1 MFAHLKVRTGMI
13 GVLLLFV
20 VALLFSTVNS
30 WWSAV
35 RSHEQID
42 ELNRTSHQID
52 GINNALLLAI
62 RTSANVSSAFI
73 ETVGGRFD
81 DAEARL
87 VRSEGIWNDAIAK
100 VNASTTDLRDPQ
112 LKALAEDLKG
122 AFAQYGNAIVG
133 QRAATRARSADQYF
147 VVNIAAGNGM
157 TKLQE
162 IRVKLVGALD
172 ARAAE
177 INQES
182 TDRLATAKLLSI
194 ALGLVTLALAVL
206 CWAFISGRVLRPLR
220 DAGEHF
226 KRIAN
231 GDLTREVVS
240 PGRNEIGE
248 LFVELQRMQA
258 SQRETLI
265 QIAGSATQLASAAEE
280 LNAVTEESNRGLQ
293 QQDMQLEQAA
303 TAVNQ
308 MTSAV
313 EEVARNAVSTSQAA
327 TASNTLSEK
336 SRQQVRENIAG
347 TQSMTA
353 EIQGSAERIQHLADE
368 VRNIGKVLDVI
379 RAVSEQT
386 NLLALN
392 AAIEAARAG
401 EAGRGFA
408 VVADEVRTLAYRTQ
422 ESTREIEQMIASV
435 QSTAEQAVDSMR
447 SSTSRAQGTLEI
459 TQASGAVLEDIFAA
473 IGQIN
478 ERNLVIASAAE
489 EQAQVARE
497 VDSNLV
503 AIRDLSAQSAAG
515 ALQTNAAS
523 HELSRLAAELSGL
536 VARFRT

>member
-13 GVLLLFV
+13 GVLVLFV
-20 VALLFSTVNS
+20 IALMFSIVNS
-30 WWSAV
+30 WSSAV
-35 RSHEQID
+35 RSYDQVD
-42 ELNRTSHQID
+42 ELRHTSQQID
-52 GINNALLLAI
+52 GINNSLLLAI

-73 ETVGGRFD
+73 ETVGGRFE

-100 VNASTTDLRDPQ
+100 LNTSTADIRDPKLQ
-112 LKALAEDLKG
+112 ALADDLKA
-122 AFAQYGNAIVG
+122 AFAEYGTAIVG

-147 VVNIAAGNGM
+147 VVNISAGKGM

-162 IRVKLVGALD
+162 IRVNLVGALD

-177 INQES
+177 INQDAS
-182 TDRLATAKLLSI
+182 DRLATAKRLSL
-194 ALGLVTLALAVL
+194 ALACITLALAVI
-206 CWAFISGRVLRPLR
+206 CWMFISGRVLRPLR
-220 DAGEHF
+220 EAGEHF

-231 GDLTREVVS
+231 GDLTQQVVS
-240 PGRNEIGE
+240 PGRNEIGD

-258 SQRETLI
+258 SQRNTLI
-265 QIAGSATQLASAAEE
+265 LISGSATQLASAAEE

-347 TQSMTA
+347 TQLMTT
-353 EIQGSAERIQHLADE
+353 EIQGSAERIQHLAGE

-422 ESTREIEQMIASV
+422 ESTREIEQMIGSV
-435 QSTAEQAVDSMR
+435 QTTAEQAVDSMR
-447 SSTSRAQGTLEI
+447 DSTLRAQGTLEI

-523 HELSRLAAELSGL
+523 HELSRLAVELNDL
-536 VARFRT
+536 VSRFRT

>member
-13 GVLLLFV
+13 GVLVLFV
-20 VALLFSTVNS
+20 IALMFSIVNS
-30 WWSAV
+30 WSSAV
-35 RSHEQID
+35 RSYDQVD
-42 ELNRTSHQID
+42 ELRHTSQQID
-52 GINNALLLAI
+52 GINNSLLLAI

-73 ETVGGRFD
+73 ETVGGRFE

-100 VNASTTDLRDPQ
+100 LNASTADIRDPKLQ
-112 LKALAEDLKG
+112 ALADDLKA
-122 AFAQYGNAIVG
+122 AFAEYGTAIVG

-147 VVNIAAGNGM
+147 VVNISAGKGM

-162 IRVKLVGALD
+162 IRVNLVGALD

-177 INQES
+177 INQDAS
-182 TDRLATAKLLSI
+182 DRLATAKRLSV
-194 ALGLVTLALAVL
+194 ALACITLALAVI
-206 CWAFISGRVLRPLR
+206 CWMFISGRVLRPLR
-220 DAGEHF
+220 EAGEHF

-231 GDLTREVVS
+231 GDLTQEVVS
-240 PGRNEIGE
+240 PGRNEIGD

-258 SQRETLI
+258 SQRNTLI
-265 QIAGSATQLASAAEE
+265 LISGSATQLASAAEE
-280 LNAVTEESNRGLQ
+280 LNAVTEESNRSLQ

-347 TQSMTA
+347 TQLMTT
-353 EIQGSAERIQHLADE
+353 EIQGSAERIQHLAGE

-422 ESTREIEQMIASV
+422 ESTREIEQMIGSV
-435 QSTAEQAVDSMR
+435 QTTAEQAVDSMR
-447 SSTSRAQGTLEI
+447 DSTLRAQGTLEI

-523 HELSRLAAELSGL
+523 HELSRLAVELNDL
-536 VARFRT
+536 VSRFRT

>member
-13 GVLLLFV
+13 GVLVLFV
-20 VALLFSTVNS
+20 IALMFSIVNS
-30 WWSAV
+30 WSSAV
-35 RSHEQID
+35 RSYDQVD
-42 ELNRTSHQID
+42 ELRHTSQQID
-52 GINNALLLAI
+52 GINNSLLLAI

-73 ETVGGRFD
+73 ETVGGRFE

-100 VNASTTDLRDPQ
+100 LNASTADIRDPKLQ
-112 LKALAEDLKG
+112 ALADDLKA
-122 AFAQYGNAIVG
+122 AFAEYGTAIVG

-147 VVNIAAGNGM
+147 VVNISAGKGM

-162 IRVKLVGALD
+162 IRVNLVGALD

-177 INQES
+177 INQ
-182 TDRLATAKLLSI
+182 DAGARLATAKRLSL
-194 ALGLVTLALAVL
+194 ALACITLALAVV
-206 CWAFISGRVLRPLR
+206 CWMFISGRVLRPLR
-220 DAGEHF
+220 EAGEHF

-231 GDLTREVVS
+231 GDLTQEVVS
-240 PGRNEIGE
+240 PGRNEIGD

-258 SQRETLI
+258 SQRNTLI
-265 QIAGSATQLASAAEE
+265 LISASATQLASAAEE

-347 TQSMTA
+347 TQLMTT
-353 EIQGSAERIQHLADE
+353 EIQGSAERIQHLAGE

-422 ESTREIEQMIASV
+422 ESTREIEQMIGSV
-435 QSTAEQAVDSMR
+435 QTTAEQAVDSMR
-447 SSTSRAQGTLEI
+447 DSTLRAQGTLEI

-523 HELSRLAAELSGL
+523 HELSRLAVELNDL
-536 VARFRT
+536 VSRFRT

>member
-13 GVLLLFV
+13 GVLVLFV
-20 VALLFSTVNS
+20 IALMFSIVNS
-30 WWSAV
+30 WSSAV
-35 RSHEQID
+35 RSYDQVD
-42 ELNRTSHQID
+42 ELRHTSQQID
-52 GINNALLLAI
+52 GINNSLLLAI

-73 ETVGGRFD
+73 ETVGGRFE

-100 VNASTTDLRDPQ
+100 LNTSTADIRDPKLQ
-112 LKALAEDLKG
+112 ALADDLKA
-122 AFAQYGNAIVG
+122 AFAEYGTAIVG

-147 VVNIAAGNGM
+147 VVNISAGKGM

-162 IRVKLVGALD
+162 IRVNLVGALD

-177 INQES
+177 INQDAS
-182 TDRLATAKLLSI
+182 DRLATAKRLSV
-194 ALGLVTLALAVL
+194 ALACITLALAVI
-206 CWAFISGRVLRPLR
+206 CWMFISGRVLRPLR
-220 DAGEHF
+220 EAGEHF

-231 GDLTREVVS
+231 GDLTQEVVA
-240 PGRNEIGE
+240 PGRNEIGD

-258 SQRETLI
+258 SQRNTLI
-265 QIAGSATQLASAAEE
+265 LISGSATQLASAAEE

-347 TQSMTA
+347 TQLMTT
-353 EIQGSAERIQHLADE
+353 EIQGSAERIQHLAGE

-422 ESTREIEQMIASV
+422 ESTREIEQMIGSV
-435 QSTAEQAVDSMR
+435 QTTAEQAVDSMR
-447 SSTSRAQGTLEI
+447 DSTLRAQGTLEI

-523 HELSRLAAELSGL
+523 HELSRLAVELNDL
-536 VARFRT
+536 VSRFRT

>member
-13 GVLLLFV
+13 GVLVLFV
-20 VALLFSTVNS
+20 IALMFSIVNS
-30 WWSAV
+30 WSSAV
-35 RSHEQID
+35 RSYDQVD
-42 ELNRTSHQID
+42 ELRHTSQQID
-52 GINNALLLAI
+52 GINNSLLLAI

-73 ETVGGRFD
+73 ETVGGRFE

-100 VNASTTDLRDPQ
+100 LNASTADIRDPKLQ
-112 LKALAEDLKG
+112 ALADDLKA
-122 AFAQYGNAIVG
+122 AFAEYGTAIVG

-147 VVNIAAGNGM
+147 VVNISAGKGM

-162 IRVKLVGALD
+162 IRVNLVGALD

-177 INQES
+177 INQDAS
-182 TDRLATAKLLSI
+182 DRLATAKRLSL
-194 ALGLVTLALAVL
+194 ALACITLALAVI
-206 CWAFISGRVLRPLR
+206 CWMFISGRVLRPLR
-220 DAGEHF
+220 EAGEHF

-231 GDLTREVVS
+231 GDLTQEVVS
-240 PGRNEIGE
+240 PGRNEIGD

-258 SQRETLI
+258 SQRNTLI
-265 QIAGSATQLASAAEE
+265 LISGSATQLASAAEE

-347 TQSMTA
+347 TQLMTT
-353 EIQGSAERIQHLADE
+353 EIQGSAERIQHLAGE

-422 ESTREIEQMIASV
+422 ESTREIEQMIGSV
-435 QSTAEQAVDSMR
+435 QTTAEQAVDSMR
-447 SSTSRAQGTLEI
+447 DSTLRAQGTLEI

-523 HELSRLAAELSGL
+523 HELSRLAVELNDL
-536 VARFRT
+536 VSRFRT

>member
-1 MFAHLKVRTGMI
+1 MFVHLKVRTGMLA
-13 GVLLLFV
+13 VLMLFV
-20 VALLFSTVNS
+20 LALLFSTLTS
-30 WWSAV
+30 WWAAV
-35 RSHEQID
+35 RSYDQID
-42 ELNRTSHQID
+42 EISRTSKQTD

-73 ETVGGRFD
+73 ETVGGRRD
-81 DAEARL
+81 EAEARL
-87 VRSEGIWNDAIAK
+87 VRSEGIWNDAMAK
-100 VNASTTDLRDPQ
+100 ITSSTADIRDPQ
-112 LKALAEDLKG
+112 LKQLAEDLKG
-122 AFAQYGNAIVG
+122 AFAEYGAAIVG
-133 QRAATRARSADQYF
+133 QRAAARAQNAEQYF
-147 VVNIAAGNGM
+147 QVNIAAGNGM

-162 IRVKLVGALD
+162 IRTRLIGALD
-172 ARAAE
+172 SRAQQITQDAAARLSAS
-177 INQES
+177 Q
-182 TDRLATAKLLSI
+182 TLAI
-194 ALGLVTLALAVL
+194 ALVLITLALAMV
-206 CWAFISGRVLRPLR
+206 CWLFISHRVLRPLR
-220 DAGEHF
+220 DASVHF
-226 KRIAN
+226 QRIAG
-231 GDLTREVVS
+231 GDLTQEVAVPS
-240 PGRNEIGE
+240 RNEIGE
-248 LFVELQRMQA
+248 LFGELQRMQV
-258 SQRETLI
+258 SQRDTLNR
-265 QIAGSATQLASAAEE
+265 IAGSATQLASAAEE

-327 TASNTLSEK
+327 AESNTLSEK
-336 SRQQVRENIAG
+336 SRRQVRENIDG
-347 TQSMTA
+347 TQAMTS
-353 EIQGSAERIQHLADE
+353 EIQGSAERIQQLADE
-368 VRNIGKVLDVI
+368 VRDIGKVLDVI

-422 ESTREIEQMIASV
+422 ESTREIEQMIANV
-435 QSTAEQAVDSMR
+435 QGTAEQAVESMR
-447 SSTSRAQGTLEI
+447 SSTARARGTLEI

-515 ALQTNAAS
+515 ALQTSAAS
-523 HELSRLAAELSGL
+523 HELSRLAAELTSL
-536 VARFRT
+536 VGRFRT

>member
-1 MFAHLKVRTGMI
+1 MFPHLKIRTGMV

-20 VALLFSTVNS
+20 AALLFSTLNN

-35 RSHEQID
+35 RSNDQIE
-42 ELNRTSHQID
+42 ELNRTAIAID
-52 GINNALLLAI
+52 GINNSLLLAI

-73 ETVGGRFD
+73 ETVGGRAD
-81 DAEARL
+81 EAEARL
-87 VRSEGIWNDAIAK
+87 GRSEGIWTDAIAK
-100 VNASTTDLRDPQ
+100 LNSATSDIRDPQ
-112 LKALAEDLKG
+112 LKSLAEDLKV
-122 AFAQYGNAIVG
+122 AFGEYGTAIVG
-133 QRAATRARSADQYF
+133 QRAATRAKNAEQYF
-147 VVNIAAGNGM
+147 QVNIAAGNGM
-157 TKLQE
+157 SKLQE
-162 IRVKLVGALD
+162 IRVKLVGGLD
-172 ARAAE
+172 NRSKQIMAQSAA
-177 INQES
+177 
-182 TDRLATAKLLSI
+182 RLATSQTLAI
-194 ALGLVTLALAVL
+194 GLGLITLILAVL
-206 CWAFISGRVLRPLR
+206 CWTFIASRVLRPLR

-231 GDLTREVVS
+231 GDLTVEVAAYS
-240 PGRNEIGE
+240 RNEIGE
-248 LFVELQRMQA
+248 LFVELQRMQV
-258 SQRETLI
+258 SQRDTI
-265 QIAGSATQLASAAEE
+265 NQIAGSATQLASAAEE

-303 TAVNQ
+303 TAVNE

-313 EEVARNAVSTSQAA
+313 EEVARNAVSTSHAA

-336 SRQQVRENIAG
+336 SRQQVRESISG

-353 EIQGSAERIQHLADE
+353 DIQGSAERIQQLAVE

-447 SSTSRAQGTLEI
+447 SSTARAQGTLEI
-459 TQASGAVLEDIFAA
+459 TQASGSVLEEIFSA
-473 IGQIN
+473 IGEIN

-489 EQAQVARE
+489 EQAHVARE

-536 VARFRT
+536 VGRFRT

>member
-13 GVLLLFV
+13 GVLVLFV
-20 VALLFSTVNS
+20 IALMFSIVNS
-30 WWSAV
+30 WSSAV
-35 RSHEQID
+35 RSYDQVD
-42 ELNRTSHQID
+42 ELRHTSQQID
-52 GINNALLLAI
+52 GINNSLLLAI

-73 ETVGGRFD
+73 ETVGGRFE

-100 VNASTTDLRDPQ
+100 LNASTADISDPKLQ
-112 LKALAEDLKG
+112 ALANELKA
-122 AFAQYGNAIVG
+122 AFAEYGTAIVG

-147 VVNIAAGNGM
+147 VVNISAGKGM

-162 IRVKLVGALD
+162 IRVNLVGALD
-172 ARAAE
+172 SRAAE
-177 INQES
+177 INQEAS
-182 TDRLATAKLLSI
+182 DRLATAKRLSL
-194 ALGLVTLALAVL
+194 ALACITLALAVI
-206 CWAFISGRVLRPLR
+206 CWMFISGRVLRPLR
-220 DAGEHF
+220 EAGEHF

-231 GDLTREVVS
+231 GDLTQEVVAPS
-240 PGRNEIGE
+240 RNEIGD

-258 SQRETLI
+258 SQRNTLI
-265 QIAGSATQLASAAEE
+265 LIYGSATQLASAAEE

-336 SRQQVRENIAG
+336 SRRQVRENIAG
-347 TQSMTA
+347 TQLMTT
-353 EIQGSAERIQHLADE
+353 EIQGSAERIQHLAGE

-422 ESTREIEQMIASV
+422 ESTREIEQMIGSV
-435 QSTAEQAVDSMR
+435 QTTAEQAVESMR
-447 SSTSRAQGTLEI
+447 DSTLRAQGTLEI

-523 HELSRLAAELSGL
+523 YELSRLAVELNDL
-536 VARFRT
+536 VSRFRT

>member
-13 GVLLLFV
+13 GVLVLFV
-20 VALLFSTVNS
+20 IALMFSIVNS
-30 WWSAV
+30 WSSAV
-35 RSHEQID
+35 RSYDQVD
-42 ELNRTSHQID
+42 ELRHTSQQID
-52 GINNALLLAI
+52 GINNSLLLAI

-73 ETVGGRFD
+73 ETVGGRFE

-100 VNASTTDLRDPQ
+100 LNTSTADIRDPKLQ
-112 LKALAEDLKG
+112 ALADDLKA
-122 AFAQYGNAIVG
+122 AFAEYGTAIVG

-147 VVNIAAGNGM
+147 VVNISAGKGM

-162 IRVKLVGALD
+162 IRVNLVGALD

-177 INQES
+177 INQDAS
-182 TDRLATAKLLSI
+182 DRLATAKRLSL
-194 ALGLVTLALAVL
+194 ALACITLALAVI
-206 CWAFISGRVLRPLR
+206 CWMFISGRVLRPLR
-220 DAGEHF
+220 EAGEHF

-231 GDLTREVVS
+231 GDLTQEVVA
-240 PGRNEIGE
+240 PGRNEIGD

-258 SQRETLI
+258 SQRNTLI
-265 QIAGSATQLASAAEE
+265 LISGSATQLASAAEE

-347 TQSMTA
+347 TQLMTT
-353 EIQGSAERIQHLADE
+353 EIQGSAERIQHLAGE

-422 ESTREIEQMIASV
+422 ESTREIEQMIGSV
-435 QSTAEQAVDSMR
+435 QTTAEQAVDSMR
-447 SSTSRAQGTLEI
+447 DSTLRAQGTLEI
-459 TQASGAVLEDIFAA
+459 TQACGAVLEDIFAA

-523 HELSRLAAELSGL
+523 HELSRLAVELNDL
-536 VARFRT
+536 VSRFRT

>member
-13 GVLLLFV
+13 GVLVLFV
-20 VALLFSTVNS
+20 IALMFSIVNS
-30 WWSAV
+30 WSSAV
-35 RSHEQID
+35 RSYDQVD
-42 ELNRTSHQID
+42 ELRHTSQQID
-52 GINNALLLAI
+52 GINNSLLLAI

-73 ETVGGRFD
+73 ETVGGRFE

-100 VNASTTDLRDPQ
+100 LDASTADIRDPKLQ
-112 LKALAEDLKG
+112 ALADDLKA
-122 AFAQYGNAIVG
+122 AFAEYGTAIVG

-147 VVNIAAGNGM
+147 VVNISAGKGM

-162 IRVKLVGALD
+162 IRVNLVGALD

-177 INQES
+177 INQDAS
-182 TDRLATAKLLSI
+182 DRLATAKRLSV
-194 ALGLVTLALAVL
+194 ALACITLALAVI
-206 CWAFISGRVLRPLR
+206 CWMFISGRVLRPLR
-220 DAGEHF
+220 EAGEHF

-231 GDLTREVVS
+231 GDLTQEVVS
-240 PGRNEIGE
+240 PGRNEIGD

-258 SQRETLI
+258 SQRNTLI
-265 QIAGSATQLASAAEE
+265 LISGSATQLASAAEE

-347 TQSMTA
+347 TQLMTT
-353 EIQGSAERIQHLADE
+353 EIQGSAERIQHLAGE

-422 ESTREIEQMIASV
+422 ESTREIEQMIGSV
-435 QSTAEQAVDSMR
+435 QTTAEQAVDSMR
-447 SSTSRAQGTLEI
+447 DSTLRAQGTLEI

-523 HELSRLAAELSGL
+523 HELSRLAVELNDL
-536 VARFRT
+536 VSRFRT

>member
-13 GVLLLFV
+13 GVLVLFV
-20 VALLFSTVNS
+20 IALMFSIVNS
-30 WWSAV
+30 WSSAV
-35 RSHEQID
+35 RSYDQVD
-42 ELNRTSHQID
+42 ELRHTSQQID
-52 GINNALLLAI
+52 GINNSLLLAI

-73 ETVGGRFD
+73 ETVGGRFE

-100 VNASTTDLRDPQ
+100 LDASTADIRDPKLQ
-112 LKALAEDLKG
+112 ALADDLKA
-122 AFAQYGNAIVG
+122 AFAEYGTAIVG

-147 VVNIAAGNGM
+147 VVNISAGKGM

-162 IRVKLVGALD
+162 IRVNLVGALD

-177 INQES
+177 IIQDAS
-182 TDRLATAKLLSI
+182 DRLATAKRLSV
-194 ALGLVTLALAVL
+194 ALACITLALAVI
-206 CWAFISGRVLRPLR
+206 CWMFISGRVLRPLR
-220 DAGEHF
+220 EAGEHF

-231 GDLTREVVS
+231 GDLTQEVVS
-240 PGRNEIGE
+240 PGRNEIGD

-258 SQRETLI
+258 SQRNTLI
-265 QIAGSATQLASAAEE
+265 LISGSATQLASAAEE

-347 TQSMTA
+347 TQLMTT
-353 EIQGSAERIQHLADE
+353 EIQGSAERIQHLAGE

-422 ESTREIEQMIASV
+422 ESTREIEQMIGSV
-435 QSTAEQAVDSMR
+435 QTTAEQAVDSMR
-447 SSTSRAQGTLEI
+447 DSTLRAQGTLEI

-523 HELSRLAAELSGL
+523 HELSRLAVELNDL
-536 VARFRT
+536 VSRFRT

>member
-13 GVLLLFV
+13 GVLVLFV
-20 VALLFSTVNS
+20 IALMFSIVNS
-30 WWSAV
+30 WSSAV
-35 RSHEQID
+35 RSYDQVD
-42 ELNRTSHQID
+42 ELRHTSQQID
-52 GINNALLLAI
+52 GINNSLLLAI

-73 ETVGGRFD
+73 ETVGGRFE

-100 VNASTTDLRDPQ
+100 LDASTADIRDPKLQ
-112 LKALAEDLKG
+112 ALADDLKA
-122 AFAQYGNAIVG
+122 AFAEYGTAIVG

-147 VVNIAAGNGM
+147 VVNISAGKGM

-162 IRVKLVGALD
+162 IRVNLVGALD

-177 INQES
+177 IIQDAS
-182 TDRLATAKLLSI
+182 DRLATAKRLSV
-194 ALGLVTLALAVL
+194 ALACITLALAVI
-206 CWAFISGRVLRPLR
+206 CWMFISGRVLRPLR
-220 DAGEHF
+220 EAGEHF

-231 GDLTREVVS
+231 GNLTQEVVS
-240 PGRNEIGE
+240 PGRNEIGD

-258 SQRETLI
+258 SQRNTLI
-265 QIAGSATQLASAAEE
+265 LISGSATQLASAAEE

-347 TQSMTA
+347 TQLMTT
-353 EIQGSAERIQHLADE
+353 EIQGSAERIQHLAGE

-422 ESTREIEQMIASV
+422 ESTREIEQMIGSV
-435 QSTAEQAVDSMR
+435 QTTAEQAVDSMR
-447 SSTSRAQGTLEI
+447 DSTLRAQGTLEI

-523 HELSRLAAELSGL
+523 HELSRLAVELNDL
-536 VARFRT
+536 VSRFRT

>member
-13 GVLLLFV
+13 GVLVLFV
-20 VALLFSTVNS
+20 IALMFSIVNS
-30 WWSAV
+30 WSSAV
-35 RSHEQID
+35 RSYDQVD
-42 ELNRTSHQID
+42 ELRHTSQQID
-52 GINNALLLAI
+52 GINNSLLLAI

-73 ETVGGRFD
+73 ETVGGRFE

-100 VNASTTDLRDPQ
+100 LNTSTADIRDPKLQ
-112 LKALAEDLKG
+112 ALADDLKA
-122 AFAQYGNAIVG
+122 AFAEYGTAIVG

-147 VVNIAAGNGM
+147 VVNISAGKGM

-162 IRVKLVGALD
+162 IRVNLVGALD

-177 INQES
+177 INQDAS
-182 TDRLATAKLLSI
+182 DRLATAKRLSL
-194 ALGLVTLALAVL
+194 ALACITLALAVI
-206 CWAFISGRVLRPLR
+206 CWMFISGRVLRPLR
-220 DAGEHF
+220 EAGEHF

-231 GDLTREVVS
+231 GDLTQEVLA
-240 PGRNEIGE
+240 PGRNEIGD

-258 SQRETLI
+258 SQRNTLI
-265 QIAGSATQLASAAEE
+265 LISGSATQLASAAEE

-347 TQSMTA
+347 TQLMTT
-353 EIQGSAERIQHLADE
+353 EIQGSAERIQHLAGE

-422 ESTREIEQMIASV
+422 ESTREIEQMIGSV
-435 QSTAEQAVDSMR
+435 QTTAEQAVDSMR
-447 SSTSRAQGTLEI
+447 DSTLRAQGTLEI

-523 HELSRLAAELSGL
+523 HELSRLAVELNDL
-536 VARFRT
+536 VSRFRT

>member
-13 GVLLLFV
+13 GVLVLFV
-20 VALLFSTVNS
+20 IALMFSIVNS
-30 WWSAV
+30 WSSAV
-35 RSHEQID
+35 RSYDQVD
-42 ELNRTSHQID
+42 ELRHTSQQID
-52 GINNALLLAI
+52 GINNSLLLAI

-73 ETVGGRFD
+73 ETVGGRFE

-100 VNASTTDLRDPQ
+100 LNASTADIRDPKLQ
-112 LKALAEDLKG
+112 ALADDLKA
-122 AFAQYGNAIVG
+122 AFGEYGTAIVG

-147 VVNIAAGNGM
+147 MVNISAGKGM

-162 IRVKLVGALD
+162 IRVNLVGALD

-177 INQES
+177 INQDAS
-182 TDRLATAKLLSI
+182 DRLATAKRLSL
-194 ALGLVTLALAVL
+194 ALACITLALAVI
-206 CWAFISGRVLRPLR
+206 CWMFISGRVLRPLR
-220 DAGEHF
+220 EAGEHF

-231 GDLTREVVS
+231 GDLTQEVVA
-240 PGRNEIGE
+240 PGRNEIGD

-258 SQRETLI
+258 SQRNTLI
-265 QIAGSATQLASAAEE
+265 LISGSATQLASAAEE

-347 TQSMTA
+347 TQLMTT
-353 EIQGSAERIQHLADE
+353 EIQGSAERIQHLAGE

-422 ESTREIEQMIASV
+422 ESTREIEQMIGSV
-435 QSTAEQAVDSMR
+435 QTTAEQAVDSMR
-447 SSTSRAQGTLEI
+447 DSTLRAQGTLEI
-459 TQASGAVLEDIFAA
+459 TQACGAVLEDIFAA

-523 HELSRLAAELSGL
+523 HELSRLAVELNDL
-536 VARFRT
+536 VSRFRT

>member
-13 GVLLLFV
+13 GVLVLFV
-20 VALLFSTVNS
+20 IALMFSIVNS
-30 WWSAV
+30 WSSAV
-35 RSHEQID
+35 RSYDQVD
-42 ELNRTSHQID
+42 ELRHTSQQID
-52 GINNALLLAI
+52 GINNSLLLAI

-73 ETVGGRFD
+73 ETVGGRFE

-87 VRSEGIWNDAIAK
+87 VRSEGIWNDAIARL
-100 VNASTTDLRDPQ
+100 NTSTADIRDPKLQ
-112 LKALAEDLKG
+112 ALADDLKA
-122 AFAQYGNAIVG
+122 AFAEYGTAIVG

-147 VVNIAAGNGM
+147 VVNISAGKGM

-162 IRVKLVGALD
+162 IRVNLVGALD

-177 INQES
+177 INQDAS
-182 TDRLATAKLLSI
+182 DRLATAKRLSV
-194 ALGLVTLALAVL
+194 ALACITLALAVI
-206 CWAFISGRVLRPLR
+206 CWMFISGRVLRPLR
-220 DAGEHF
+220 EAGEHF

-231 GDLTREVVS
+231 GDLTQEVVA
-240 PGRNEIGE
+240 PGRNEIGD

-258 SQRETLI
+258 SQRNTLI
-265 QIAGSATQLASAAEE
+265 LISGSATQLASAAEE

-347 TQSMTA
+347 TQLMTT
-353 EIQGSAERIQHLADE
+353 EIQGSAERIQHLAGE

-422 ESTREIEQMIASV
+422 ESTREIEQMIGSV
-435 QSTAEQAVDSMR
+435 QTTAEQAVDSMR
-447 SSTSRAQGTLEI
+447 DSTLRAQGTLEI

-523 HELSRLAAELSGL
+523 HELSRLAVELNDL
-536 VARFRT
+536 VSRFRT

>member
-13 GVLLLFV
+13 GVLVLFV
-20 VALLFSTVNS
+20 IALMFSIVNS
-30 WWSAV
+30 WSSAV
-35 RSHEQID
+35 RSYDQVD
-42 ELNRTSHQID
+42 ELRHTSQQID
-52 GINNALLLAI
+52 GINNSLLLAI

-73 ETVGGRFD
+73 ETVGGRFE

-100 VNASTTDLRDPQ
+100 LNASTADIRDPKLQ
-112 LKALAEDLKG
+112 ALADDLKA
-122 AFAQYGNAIVG
+122 AFAEYGTAIVG

-147 VVNIAAGNGM
+147 VVNISAGKGM

-162 IRVKLVGALD
+162 IRVNLVGALD

-177 INQES
+177 INQDAS
-182 TDRLATAKLLSI
+182 DRLATAKRLSL
-194 ALGLVTLALAVL
+194 ALACITLALAVI
-206 CWAFISGRVLRPLR
+206 CWMFISGRVLRPLR
-220 DAGEHF
+220 EAGEHF

-231 GDLTREVVS
+231 GDLTQEVVS
-240 PGRNEIGE
+240 PGRNEIGD

-258 SQRETLI
+258 SQRNTLI
-265 QIAGSATQLASAAEE
+265 LISGSATQLASAAEE

-347 TQSMTA
+347 TQLMTT
-353 EIQGSAERIQHLADE
+353 EIQGSAERIQHLAGE

-422 ESTREIEQMIASV
+422 ESTREIEQMIGSV
-435 QSTAEQAVDSMR
+435 QTTAEQAVDSMR
-447 SSTSRAQGTLEI
+447 DSTLRAQGTLEI

-523 HELSRLAAELSGL
+523 HELSRLAVELNNL
-536 VARFRT
+536 VSRFRT

>member
-1 MFAHLKVRTGMI
+1 
-13 GVLLLFV
+13 
-20 VALLFSTVNS
+20 
-30 WWSAV
+30 
-35 RSHEQID
+35 
-42 ELNRTSHQID
+42 
-52 GINNALLLAI
+52 
-62 RTSANVSSAFI
+62 
-73 ETVGGRFD
+73 
-81 DAEARL
+81 
-87 VRSEGIWNDAIAK
+87 
-100 VNASTTDLRDPQ
+100 
-112 LKALAEDLKG
+112 
-122 AFAQYGNAIVG
+122 
-133 QRAATRARSADQYF
+133 
-147 VVNIAAGNGM
+147 
-157 TKLQE
+157 
-162 IRVKLVGALD
+162 
-172 ARAAE
+172 
-177 INQES
+177 
-182 TDRLATAKLLSI
+182 
-194 ALGLVTLALAVL
+194 
-206 CWAFISGRVLRPLR
+206 
-220 DAGEHF
+220 
-226 KRIAN
+226 
-231 GDLTREVVS
+231 
-240 PGRNEIGE
+240 
-248 LFVELQRMQA
+248 
-258 SQRETLI
+258 
-265 QIAGSATQLASAAEE
+265 LASAAEE

-336 SRQQVRENIAG
+336 SRQQVRENISG

-353 EIQGSAERIQHLADE
+353 EIQGSAERIQHLANE

-435 QSTAEQAVDSMR
+435 QSTAEHAVDSMR
-447 SSTSRAQGTLEI
+447 SSTARAQGTLEI
-459 TQASGAVLEDIFAA
+459 TQASGVVLEDIFAA

-489 EQAQVARE
+489 EQALVARE
-497 VDSNLV
+497 VDSNLL

-523 HELSRLAAELSGL
+523 HALSRLAAELSGL
-536 VARFRT
+536 VGGFRT

>member
-13 GVLLLFV
+13 GVLVLFV
-20 VALLFSTVNS
+20 IALMFSIVNS
-30 WWSAV
+30 WSSAV
-35 RSHEQID
+35 RSYDQVD
-42 ELNRTSHQID
+42 ELRHTSHQID
-52 GINNALLLAI
+52 GINNSLLLAI

-73 ETVGGRFD
+73 ETVGGRFE

-100 VNASTTDLRDPQ
+100 LNASTADIRDPKLQ
-112 LKALAEDLKG
+112 ALADDLKA
-122 AFAQYGNAIVG
+122 AFAEYGTAIVG

-147 VVNIAAGNGM
+147 VVNISAGKGM

-162 IRVKLVGALD
+162 IRVNLVGALD

-177 INQES
+177 INQDAS
-182 TDRLATAKLLSI
+182 DRLATAKRLSV
-194 ALGLVTLALAVL
+194 ALACITLALAVI
-206 CWAFISGRVLRPLR
+206 CWMFISGRVLRPLR
-220 DAGEHF
+220 EAGEHF

-231 GDLTREVVS
+231 GDLTQEVVS
-240 PGRNEIGE
+240 PGRNEIGD

-258 SQRETLI
+258 SQRNTLI
-265 QIAGSATQLASAAEE
+265 LISGSATQLASAAEE

-293 QQDMQLEQAA
+293 QQDLQLEQAA

-347 TQSMTA
+347 TQLMTT
-353 EIQGSAERIQHLADE
+353 EIQGSAERIQHLAGE

-422 ESTREIEQMIASV
+422 ESTREIEQMIGSV
-435 QSTAEQAVDSMR
+435 QTTAEQAVDSMR
-447 SSTSRAQGTLEI
+447 DSTLRAQGTLEI
-459 TQASGAVLEDIFAA
+459 TQACGAVLEDIFAA

-523 HELSRLAAELSGL
+523 HELSRLAVELNDL
-536 VARFRT
+536 VSRFRT

>member
-13 GVLLLFV
+13 GVLVLFV
-20 VALLFSTVNS
+20 IALMFSIVNS
-30 WWSAV
+30 WSSAV
-35 RSHEQID
+35 RSYGQVD
-42 ELNRTSHQID
+42 ELRHTSQQID
-52 GINNALLLAI
+52 GINNSLLLAI

-73 ETVGGRFD
+73 ETVGGRFE

-100 VNASTTDLRDPQ
+100 LNTSTADIRDPKLQ
-112 LKALAEDLKG
+112 ALADDLKA
-122 AFAQYGNAIVG
+122 AFAEYGTAIVG

-147 VVNIAAGNGM
+147 VVNISAGKGM

-162 IRVKLVGALD
+162 IRVNLVGALD

-177 INQES
+177 INQDAS
-182 TDRLATAKLLSI
+182 DRLATAKRLSV
-194 ALGLVTLALAVL
+194 ALACITLALAVI
-206 CWAFISGRVLRPLR
+206 CWMFISGRVLRPLR
-220 DAGEHF
+220 EAGEHF

-231 GDLTREVVS
+231 GDLTQEVVA
-240 PGRNEIGE
+240 PGRNEIGD

-258 SQRETLI
+258 SQRNTLI
-265 QIAGSATQLASAAEE
+265 LISGSATQLASAAEE

-347 TQSMTA
+347 TQLMTT
-353 EIQGSAERIQHLADE
+353 EIQGSAERIKHLAGE

-422 ESTREIEQMIASV
+422 ESTREIEQMIGSV
-435 QSTAEQAVDSMR
+435 QTTAEQAVDSMR
-447 SSTSRAQGTLEI
+447 DSTLRAQGTLEI

-523 HELSRLAAELSGL
+523 HELSRLAVELNDL
-536 VARFRT
+536 VSRFRT

>member
-1 MFAHLKVRTGMI
+1 MFAHLKVRTGML

-35 RSHEQID
+35 RSHDQID
-42 ELNRTSHQID
+42 ELSRTSHQID

-73 ETVGGRFD
+73 ETVGGRND
-81 DAEARL
+81 DAEARM
-87 VRSEGIWNDAIAK
+87 VRSEGIWNEAMAK
-100 VNASTTDLRDPQ
+100 VDSSTADVRDPQ
-112 LKALAEDLKG
+112 LKALVEELKG
-122 AFAQYGNAIVG
+122 AFGEYGAAIVG
-133 QRAATRARSADQYF
+133 QRAATRAHSADQYF
-147 VVNIAAGNGM
+147 QVNIAATAGM
-157 TKLQE
+157 TKLQAV
-162 IRVKLVGALD
+162 RVKLVGALD
-172 ARAAE
+172 ARAVE
-177 INQES
+177 INKES
-182 TDRLATAKLLSI
+182 TARLETAKLLSI
-194 ALGLVTLALAVL
+194 ALGVVTLALAVL
-206 CWAFISGRVLRPLR
+206 CWIFISGRVLRPLR

-231 GDLTREVVS
+231 GDLTREVIAPS
-240 PGRNEIGE
+240 RNEIGE

-347 TQSMTA
+347 TQSMTV

-447 SSTSRAQGTLEI
+447 SSTTRAQGTLEI

-536 VARFRT
+536 VGRFRT

>member
-1 MFAHLKVRTGMI
+1 MFAHLKIRTGMI
-13 GVLLLFV
+13 GVLLLFAL
-20 VALLFSTVNS
+20 ALLFSTLNS
-30 WWSAV
+30 WRSAV
-35 RSHEQID
+35 LSHDQID
-42 ELNRTSHQID
+42 ELGRTSRQID

-73 ETVGGRFD
+73 ETVGERFD

-87 VRSEGIWNDAIAK
+87 VRSEAIWSEAIAK
-100 VNASTTDLRDPQ
+100 VNASTKDLRDPQ
-112 LKALAEDLKG
+112 LKALAEDLKQ
-122 AFAQYGNAIVG
+122 AFAEYGVAIVG
-133 QRAATRARSADQYF
+133 QRAAARARSAKQYF
-147 VVNIAAGNGM
+147 QVNIEAGNSM

-162 IRVKLVGALD
+162 IRMKLVGALD
-172 ARAAE
+172 ARAQE
-177 INQES
+177 INTQAAA
-182 TDRLATAKLLSI
+182 RLQTSQTLAI
-194 ALGLVTLALAVL
+194 ALTLLTLALAVV
-206 CWAFISGRVLRPLR
+206 CWIFISGTVLRPLR
-220 DAGEHF
+220 VAGEHF
-226 KRIAN
+226 KRIAG

-248 LFVELQRMQA
+248 LFLELQRMQA

-265 QIAGSATQLASAAEE
+265 QIADSATQLASAAEE

-336 SRQQVRENIAG
+336 SRQQVRENISG

-447 SSTSRAQGTLEI
+447 SSTARAQGTLEI
-459 TQASGAVLEDIFAA
+459 TQASGVVLEDIFAA

-523 HELSRLAAELSGL
+523 HALSKLAAELSGL
-536 VARFRT
+536 VGRFRT

>member
-13 GVLLLFV
+13 GVLVLFV
-20 VALLFSTVNS
+20 IALMFSIVNS
-30 WWSAV
+30 WSSAV
-35 RSHEQID
+35 RSYDQVD
-42 ELNRTSHQID
+42 ELRHTSQQID
-52 GINNALLLAI
+52 GINNSLLLAI

-73 ETVGGRFD
+73 ETVGGRLE

-87 VRSEGIWNDAIAK
+87 VRSEGIWSDAIAK
-100 VNASTTDLRDPQ
+100 LNASTADISDPKLQ
-112 LKALAEDLKG
+112 ALANELKA
-122 AFAQYGNAIVG
+122 AFAEYGTAIVG

-147 VVNIAAGNGM
+147 VVNISAGKGM

-162 IRVKLVGALD
+162 IRVNLVGALD

-177 INQES
+177 INQEAS
-182 TDRLATAKLLSI
+182 DRLATAKRLSL
-194 ALGLVTLALAVL
+194 ALACITLALAVI
-206 CWAFISGRVLRPLR
+206 CWMFISGRVLRPLR
-220 DAGEHF
+220 EAGEHF

-231 GDLTREVVS
+231 GDLTQEVAAPS
-240 PGRNEIGE
+240 RNEIGD

-258 SQRETLI
+258 SQRNTLI
-265 QIAGSATQLASAAEE
+265 LISGSATQLASAAEE

-336 SRQQVRENIAG
+336 SRRQVRENIAG
-347 TQSMTA
+347 TQLMTT
-353 EIQGSAERIQHLADE
+353 EIQGSAERIQHLAGE

-422 ESTREIEQMIASV
+422 ESTREIEQMIGSV
-435 QSTAEQAVDSMR
+435 QTTAEQAVESMR
-447 SSTSRAQGTLEI
+447 DSTLRAQGTLEI

-523 HELSRLAAELSGL
+523 HELSRLAVELNNL
-536 VARFRT
+536 VSRFRT

>member
-1 MFAHLKVRTGMI
+1 MFVHLKVRTGMI

-20 VALLFSTVNS
+20 VALLFSIVNS

-35 RSHEQID
+35 RSHDQID
-42 ELNRTSHQID
+42 ELSRTSHQID

-122 AFAQYGNAIVG
+122 AFAEYGAAIVG

-182 TDRLATAKLLSI
+182 TARLATAKLLSI
-194 ALGLVTLALAVL
+194 ALGAVTLALAVL
-206 CWAFISGRVLRPLR
+206 CWIFISGRVLRPLR

-231 GDLTREVVS
+231 GDLTREVIS
-240 PGRNEIGE
+240 PSRNEIGE

-435 QSTAEQAVDSMR
+435 QGTAEQAVESMR
-447 SSTSRAQGTLEI
+447 SSTTRAQGTLEI

-523 HELSRLAAELSGL
+523 HELSRLAAELSAL
-536 VARFRT
+536 VGRFRT

>member
-13 GVLLLFV
+13 GVLVLFV
-20 VALLFSTVNS
+20 IALMFSIVNS
-30 WWSAV
+30 WSSAV
-35 RSHEQID
+35 RSYDQVD
-42 ELNRTSHQID
+42 ELRHTSQQID
-52 GINNALLLAI
+52 GINNSLLLAI

-73 ETVGGRFD
+73 ETVGGRFE

-100 VNASTTDLRDPQ
+100 LDASTADIRDPKLQ
-112 LKALAEDLKG
+112 ALADDLKA
-122 AFAQYGNAIVG
+122 AFAEYGTAIVG

-147 VVNIAAGNGM
+147 VVNISAGKGM

-162 IRVKLVGALD
+162 IRVNLVGALD

-177 INQES
+177 INQDAS
-182 TDRLATAKLLSI
+182 DRLATAKRLSL
-194 ALGLVTLALAVL
+194 ALACITLALAVI
-206 CWAFISGRVLRPLR
+206 CWMFISGRVLRPLR
-220 DAGEHF
+220 EAGEHF

-231 GDLTREVVS
+231 GDLTQEVVS
-240 PGRNEIGE
+240 PGRNEIGD

-258 SQRETLI
+258 SQRNTLI
-265 QIAGSATQLASAAEE
+265 LISGSATQLASAAEE

-347 TQSMTA
+347 TQLMTT
-353 EIQGSAERIQHLADE
+353 EIQGSAERIQHLAGE

-422 ESTREIEQMIASV
+422 ESTREIEQMIGSV
-435 QSTAEQAVDSMR
+435 QTTAEQAVDSMR
-447 SSTSRAQGTLEI
+447 DSTLRAQGTLEI

-523 HELSRLAAELSGL
+523 HELSRLAVELNDL
-536 VARFRT
+536 VSRFRT

>member
-1 MFAHLKVRTGMI
+1 MFTHLKVRTGMI
-13 GVLLLFV
+13 GVLVLFV
-20 VALLFSTVNS
+20 IALMFSIVNS
-30 WWSAV
+30 WSSAV
-35 RSHEQID
+35 RSYDQVD
-42 ELNRTSHQID
+42 ELRHTSQQID
-52 GINNALLLAI
+52 GINNSLLLAI

-73 ETVGGRFD
+73 ETVGGRFE

-100 VNASTTDLRDPQ
+100 LDASTADIRDPKLQ
-112 LKALAEDLKG
+112 ALADDLKA
-122 AFAQYGNAIVG
+122 AFAEYGTAIVG

-147 VVNIAAGNGM
+147 VVNISAGKGM

-162 IRVKLVGALD
+162 IRVNLVGALD

-177 INQES
+177 IIQDAS
-182 TDRLATAKLLSI
+182 DRLATAKRLSV
-194 ALGLVTLALAVL
+194 ALACITLALAVI
-206 CWAFISGRVLRPLR
+206 CWMFISGRVLRPLR
-220 DAGEHF
+220 EAGEHF

-231 GDLTREVVS
+231 GDLTQEVVA
-240 PGRNEIGE
+240 PGRNEIGD

-258 SQRETLI
+258 SQRNTLI
-265 QIAGSATQLASAAEE
+265 LISGSATQLASAAEE

-347 TQSMTA
+347 TQLMTT
-353 EIQGSAERIQHLADE
+353 EIQGSAERIQHLAGE

-422 ESTREIEQMIASV
+422 ESTREIEQMIGSV
-435 QSTAEQAVDSMR
+435 QTTAEQAVDSMR
-447 SSTSRAQGTLEI
+447 DSTLRAQGTLEI

-523 HELSRLAAELSGL
+523 HELSRLAVELNDL
-536 VARFRT
+536 VSRFRT

>member
-1 MFAHLKVRTGMI
+1 MGWAC
-13 GVLLLFV
+13 
-20 VALLFSTVNS
+20 
-30 WWSAV
+30 
-35 RSHEQID
+35 
-42 ELNRTSHQID
+42 
-52 GINNALLLAI
+52 
-62 RTSANVSSAFI
+62 
-73 ETVGGRFD
+73 
-81 DAEARL
+81 L
-87 VRSEGIWNDAIAK
+87 VRSEAIWNEAIAK

-112 LKALAEDLKG
+112 LMALADGLKQAFDEYG
-122 AFAQYGNAIVG
+122 AAVVG
-133 QRAATRARSADQYF
+133 QRAAARAHSAEAYF
-147 VVNIAAGNGM
+147 HVNIAAGNGM

-162 IRVKLVGALD
+162 IRVKLIGALD
-172 ARAAE
+172 ARTQAINTQAAA
-177 INQES
+177 
-182 TDRLATAKLLSI
+182 RLQAAQTLAI
-194 ALGLVTLALAVL
+194 ALILLTLALAVA
-206 CWAFISGRVLRPLR
+206 CWFFISGTVLRPLR
-220 DAGEHF
+220 VAGEHF
-226 KRIAN
+226 KRIAG
-231 GDLTREVVS
+231 GDLTHEVVA

-265 QIAGSATQLASAAEE
+265 QIGDSATQLASAAEE

-336 SRQQVRENIAG
+336 SRQQVRENIDG

-353 EIQGSAERIQHLADE
+353 EIQDSAERIQHLADE

-447 SSTSRAQGTLEI
+447 SSTARARGTLAI
-459 TQASGAVLEDIFAA
+459 TQASGVVLEDIFAA

-523 HELSRLAAELSGL
+523 HDLSRLAAELSGL
-536 VARFRT
+536 VGRFRT

>member
-13 GVLLLFV
+13 GVLLLFII
-20 VALLFSTVNS
+20 ALLFSTLNS

-35 RSHEQID
+35 RSHDQIN
-42 ELNRTSHQID
+42 ELGRTSRHID

-73 ETVGGRFD
+73 ETTGGRFD
-81 DAEARL
+81 EAEARL
-87 VRSEGIWNDAIAK
+87 VRSEAIWGEAIAK
-100 VNASTTDLRDPQ
+100 LNASTEDLRDPQ
-112 LKALAEDLKG
+112 LKALAEDLKD
-122 AFAQYGNAIVG
+122 AFAQYGTAIVG

-147 VVNIAAGNGM
+147 QVNIAAGNGM

-172 ARAAE
+172 ARTQE
-177 INQES
+177 INREAAA
-182 TDRLATAKLLSI
+182 RLQTSQTLAI
-194 ALGLVTLALAVL
+194 ALILLTLALAVI
-206 CWAFISGRVLRPLR
+206 CWVFISGTVLRPLR
-220 DAGEHF
+220 AAAEHF
-226 KRIAN
+226 KHIAG

-248 LFVELQRMQA
+248 LFVELQRMQS

-265 QIAGSATQLASAAEE
+265 QIADSATQLASAAEE

-303 TAVNQ
+303 TAVNE

-327 TASNTLSEK
+327 AASNTLSEK
-336 SRQQVRENIAG
+336 SRQQVRENISG

-353 EIQGSAERIQHLADE
+353 EIQGSAERIRNLADE
-368 VRNIGKVLDVI
+368 VRNIGKVLEVI
-379 RAVSEQT
+379 RAISEQT

-435 QSTAEQAVDSMR
+435 QDTAEQAVDSMR
-447 SSTSRAQGTLEI
+447 SSTERAQGTLEI
-459 TQASGAVLEDIFAA
+459 TQASGAVLEDIFLA

-523 HELSRLAAELSGL
+523 HALAQLAAELSAL
-536 VARFRT
+536 VGRFRT

>member
-13 GVLLLFV
+13 GVLVLFV
-20 VALLFSTVNS
+20 IALMFSIVNS
-30 WWSAV
+30 WSSAV
-35 RSHEQID
+35 RSYDQVD
-42 ELNRTSHQID
+42 ELRHTSQQID
-52 GINNALLLAI
+52 GINNSLLLAI

-73 ETVGGRFD
+73 ETVGGRFE

-100 VNASTTDLRDPQ
+100 LNASTADIRDPKLQ
-112 LKALAEDLKG
+112 ALADDLKA
-122 AFAQYGNAIVG
+122 AFAEYGTAIVG

-147 VVNIAAGNGM
+147 VVNISAGKGM

-162 IRVKLVGALD
+162 IRVNLVGALD

-177 INQES
+177 INQDAS
-182 TDRLATAKLLSI
+182 DRLATAKRLSV
-194 ALGLVTLALAVL
+194 ALACITLALAVI
-206 CWAFISGRVLRPLR
+206 CWMFISGRVLRPLR
-220 DAGEHF
+220 EAGEHF

-231 GDLTREVVS
+231 GDLTQEVVAPS
-240 PGRNEIGE
+240 RNEIGD

-258 SQRETLI
+258 SQRNTLI
-265 QIAGSATQLASAAEE
+265 LISGSATQLASAAEE

-336 SRQQVRENIAG
+336 SRRQVRENIAG
-347 TQSMTA
+347 TQLMTT
-353 EIQGSAERIQHLADE
+353 EIQGSAERIQHLAGE

-422 ESTREIEQMIASV
+422 ESTREIEQMIGSV
-435 QSTAEQAVDSMR
+435 QTTAEQAVDSMR
-447 SSTSRAQGTLEI
+447 DSTLRAQGTLEI

-523 HELSRLAAELSGL
+523 HELSRLAVELNDL
-536 VARFRT
+536 VSRFRT

>member
-13 GVLLLFV
+13 GVLVLFV
-20 VALLFSTVNS
+20 IALMFSIVNS
-30 WWSAV
+30 WSSAV
-35 RSHEQID
+35 RSYDQVD
-42 ELNRTSHQID
+42 ELRHTSQQID
-52 GINNALLLAI
+52 GINNSLLLAI

-73 ETVGGRFD
+73 ETVGGRFE

-100 VNASTTDLRDPQ
+100 LDASTADIRDPKLQ
-112 LKALAEDLKG
+112 GLADDLKA
-122 AFAQYGNAIVG
+122 AFAEYGTAIVG

-147 VVNIAAGNGM
+147 VVNISAGKGM

-162 IRVKLVGALD
+162 IRVNLVGALD

-177 INQES
+177 INQDAS
-182 TDRLATAKLLSI
+182 DRLATSKRLSV
-194 ALGLVTLALAVL
+194 ALACITLALAVI
-206 CWAFISGRVLRPLR
+206 CWMFISGRVLRPLR
-220 DAGEHF
+220 EAGEHF

-231 GDLTREVVS
+231 GDLTQEVVA
-240 PGRNEIGE
+240 PGRNEIGD

-258 SQRETLI
+258 SQRNTLI
-265 QIAGSATQLASAAEE
+265 LISGSATQLASAAEE

-347 TQSMTA
+347 TQLMTT
-353 EIQGSAERIQHLADE
+353 EIQGSAERIQHLAGE

-422 ESTREIEQMIASV
+422 ESTREIEQMIGSV
-435 QSTAEQAVDSMR
+435 QTTAEQAVDSMR
-447 SSTSRAQGTLEI
+447 DSTLRAQGTLEI

-523 HELSRLAAELSGL
+523 HELSRLAVELNDL
-536 VARFRT
+536 VSRFRT

>member
-1 MFAHLKVRTGMI
+1 MFAHLKIRTGMI
-13 GVLLLFV
+13 VVLLLFV
-20 VALLFSTVNS
+20 VALLFSTLNS
-30 WWSAV
+30 WWSGL
-35 RSHEQID
+35 SSYDQID
-42 ELNRTSHQID
+42 ELGRTSLQID

-73 ETVGGRFD
+73 ETTGGRFD
-81 DAEARL
+81 EAEARL
-87 VRSEGIWNDAIAK
+87 VRSEAIWSEAIAK
-100 VNASTTDLRDPQ
+100 LTASTTDLRTPQ
-112 LKALAEDLKG
+112 LKALAQDLKG
-122 AFAQYGNAIVG
+122 AFAEYGEAIVG
-133 QRAATRARSADQYF
+133 QRAATRARSAEQYF
-147 VVNIAAGNGM
+147 QVNIAAGNGM
-157 TKLQE
+157 TKLQQ
-162 IRVKLVGALD
+162 IRVKLVGELG
-172 ARAAE
+172 ARAQE
-177 INQES
+177 INEEAAA
-182 TDRLATAKLLSI
+182 RLNTSK
-194 ALGLVTLALAVL
+194 TLAIGLILLTVALVVV
-206 CWAFISGRVLRPLR
+206 CWIFISASVLRPLR
-220 DAGEHF
+220 KVGEHF
-226 KRIAN
+226 NLIAG
-231 GDLTREVVS
+231 GDLTQEIVS

-248 LFVELQRMQA
+248 LFFELQRMQA
-258 SQRETLI
+258 SQRDTLI
-265 QIAGSATQLASAAEE
+265 QIADSATQLASAAEE

-308 MTSAV
+308 MTTAV

-336 SRQQVRENIAG
+336 SRQQVRENISG

-353 EIQGSAERIQHLADE
+353 EIQCTAERIQNLADE
-368 VRNIGKVLDVI
+368 VRSVGKVLDVI

-422 ESTREIEQMIASV
+422 ESTREIETMIASV
-435 QSTAEQAVDSMR
+435 QNTAGQAVDSMR
-447 SSTSRAQGTLEI
+447 STTTLAQGTLQI

-478 ERNLVIASAAE
+478 QRNLVIATAAE
-489 EQAQVARE
+489 EQAHVARE

-523 HELSRLAAELSGL
+523 LELSRLAAGL
-536 VARFRT
+536 NVLVGRFRT

>member
-13 GVLLLFV
+13 GVLVLFV
-20 VALLFSTVNS
+20 IALMFSIVNS
-30 WWSAV
+30 WSSAV
-35 RSHEQID
+35 RSYDQVD
-42 ELNRTSHQID
+42 ELRHTSQQID
-52 GINNALLLAI
+52 GINNSLLLAI

-73 ETVGGRFD
+73 ETVGGRFE

-100 VNASTTDLRDPQ
+100 LNASTADIRDPKLQ
-112 LKALAEDLKG
+112 ALADDLKA
-122 AFAQYGNAIVG
+122 AFAEYGTAIVG

-147 VVNIAAGNGM
+147 VVNISAGKGM

-162 IRVKLVGALD
+162 IRVNLVGALD

-177 INQES
+177 INQDAS
-182 TDRLATAKLLSI
+182 DRLATAKRLSL
-194 ALGLVTLALAVL
+194 ALACITLALAVI
-206 CWAFISGRVLRPLR
+206 CWMFISGRVLRPLR
-220 DAGEHF
+220 EAGEHF

-231 GDLTREVVS
+231 GDLTQEVLA
-240 PGRNEIGE
+240 PGRNEIGD

-258 SQRETLI
+258 SQRNTLI
-265 QIAGSATQLASAAEE
+265 LISGSATQLASAAEE

-347 TQSMTA
+347 TQLMTT
-353 EIQGSAERIQHLADE
+353 EIQGSAERIQHLAGE

-422 ESTREIEQMIASV
+422 ESTREIEQMIGSV
-435 QSTAEQAVDSMR
+435 QTTAEQAVDSMR
-447 SSTSRAQGTLEI
+447 DSTLRAQGTLEI

-523 HELSRLAAELSGL
+523 HELSRLAVELNDL
-536 VARFRT
+536 VSRFRT